1 MGKRCCECG
10 NEIQHRTA
18 YYMENREACS
28 ARCAAL
34 AGLKS
39 LQNPGKLEREF
50 KDELVKN
57 EPATGTEAKAKTK

>member
-10 NEIQHRTA
+10 NEIHLGTA
-18 YYMENREACS
+18 YHMDKREACS

-39 LQNPGKLEREF
+39 LKNPGKLEREF

-57 EPATGTEAKAKTK
+57 QPPLRPEANTKTK